1 MNNYQRT
8 VFYIADNNFMQ
19 GFNKR
24 LVQNKLREI
33 GMGDIAKKLDTLS
46 EKEIERM
53 IKSNPAIL
61 RKAEEIMKGGKFH
74 E

>member
-1 MNNYQRT
+1 
-8 VFYIADNNFMQ
+8 MQ

-24 LVQNKLREI
+24 LVQDKLREI

-46 EKEIERM
+46 ENEIERM
-53 IKSNPAIL
+53 IKANPAIL
-61 RKAEEIMKGGKFH
+61 KKAQEIMKGGKFH

>member
-1 MNNYQRT
+1 
-8 VFYIADNNFMQ
+8 MQ
-19 GFNKR
+19 GFDKR

-33 GMGDIAKKLDTLS
+33 GMGDIANKLDALS

-61 RKAEEIMKGGKFH
+61 RKAEEIMKGGKFQ
-74 E
+74 